1 MKNELMIDIET
12 SGQNPGCKVLTIG
25 AFGFDRDGKQVEFY
39 RRFSVMKLL
48 EEGFN
53 DDVATMDWWRT
64 KDKEVFNEAFAGTA
78 DPKEGIA
85 DFKAWCYENFK
96 IGKNDGFKAWCNG
109 LDFDFPILKA
119 FFCALRFPFSLE
131 VLGPVRLP
139 HGQEPFP
146 HHQGLGTQ
154 RRSAQRTGRRQGANA
169 RAAGILR
176 TCQGLADVQVVD
188 EC

>member
-48 EEGFN
+48 EEGFK

-96 IGKNDGFKAWCNG
+96 MGKNDGFKAWCNG

-119 FFCALRFPFSLE
+119 FFAHFGFHFPWKFWDQYDYRTVKNLFPIIKDSERNGEAHNALEDAKAQMR
-131 VLGPVRLP
+131 
-139 HGQEPFP
+139 
-146 HHQGLGTQ
+146 GL
-154 RRSAQRTGRRQGANA
+154 
-169 RAAGILR
+169 RAFYALVK
-176 TCQGLADVQVVD
+176 D
-188 EC
+188 

>member
-48 EEGFN
+48 EEGFK

-96 IGKNDGFKAWCNG
+96 MGKNDGFKAWCNG

-119 FFCALRFPFSLE
+119 FFAHFGFHFPWKFWDQYDYRTVKNLFPIIKESERNCEAHNALEDAKAQMR
-131 VLGPVRLP
+131 
-139 HGQEPFP
+139 
-146 HHQGLGTQ
+146 GL
-154 RRSAQRTGRRQGANA
+154 
-169 RAAGILR
+169 RAFYALVK
-176 TCQGLADVQVVD
+176 D
-188 EC
+188 